1 MPTKEELDVVVSRHL
16 WRNLIEN
23 PLQLNKTRAAMAEA
37 LQVLSGLHHSSM
49 VKMEAYEGDEKAL
62 GSQILGELKQGMS
75 VANSGV

>member
-23 PLQLNKTRAAMAEA
+23 PFQLNKTRAAMDEA
-37 LQVLSGLHHSSM
+37 LQVLFGLHHSSM
-49 VKMEAYEGDEKAL
+49 VEMEAYKGDEKAL

-75 VANSGV
+75 VANNGV